1 MKRKGDAHDT
11 LHLFFKIDG
20 VPPKM
25 IMDRSKE
32 QTLGSFRKKCQEMDC
47 HIIQRE
53 PYSPWKLQAEE
64 TIKETKKGAAQKMV
78 WAGKPKQI
86 RDDAMELE
94 AYVISN
100 TDSDIYMLQGEVPET
115 VMLGGTSNTSQ
126 LYKHGFYYWVMFR
139 YNLIQYPDKNPVLDR
154 YLGPAID
161 VGPEMTDNI
170 MKGNG
175 DVVHPSTYRGL
186 KEYEWINQA
195 HIYFKEGV

>member
-1 MKRKGDAHDT
+1 MRYNTA
-11 LHLFFKIDG
+11 LG
-20 VPPKM
+20 VY
-25 IMDRSKE
+25 I
-32 QTLGSFRKKCQEMDC
+32 
-47 HIIQRE
+47 
-53 PYSPWKLQAEE
+53 
-64 TIKETKKGAAQKMV
+64 
-78 WAGKPKQI
+78 
-86 RDDAMELE
+86 
-94 AYVISN
+94 
-100 TDSDIYMLQGEVPET
+100 LQGEVPET
-115 VMLGGTSNTSQ
+115 VILGGTSNINQ
-126 LYKHGFYYWVMFR
+126 FYDHGFYYWVMFR